1 MTMTVTDAVE
11 HGLRIVKYTVHCNMC
26 GEKELRWMV
35 SLQDESLSVH
45 KTQGDAMSRLIAIC
59 ENL

>member
-1 MTMTVTDAVE
+1 MRVAEAVE

-26 GEKELRWMV
+26 GEKELRWVVTLM
-35 SLQDESLSVH
+35 DESLSVH
-45 KTQGDAMSRLIAIC
+45 KTQGDAMSRLITIC